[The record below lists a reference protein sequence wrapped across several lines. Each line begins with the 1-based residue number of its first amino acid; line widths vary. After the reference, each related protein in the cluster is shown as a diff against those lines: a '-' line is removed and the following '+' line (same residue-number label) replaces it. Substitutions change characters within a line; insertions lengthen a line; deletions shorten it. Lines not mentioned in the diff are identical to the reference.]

1 MVHYNLGAVPE
12 WQWNIN
18 EVHLMYKEE
27 KEVGMMKQII
37 LEKYMF
43 TGNSINMVWEDLLD
57 TLGVDQV
64 RINPDVD
71 PDDMEYPDRVE
82 LIVTEVRV
90 V

>member
-1 MVHYNLGAVPE
+1 MMVHYNLGVVPE

-18 EVHLMYKEE
+18 KEE
-27 KEVGMMKQII
+27 KETDMKKII
-37 LEKYMF
+37 LEKEMF
-43 TGNSINMVWEDLLD
+43 EGGWVTNMVWEDLLD

>member
-64 RINPDVD
+64 SINPDD
-71 PDDMEYPDRVE
+71 PEYTEYPDRIE
-82 LIVTEVRV
+82 LDIAEVRV
-90 V
+90 L